1 MRELSARGLSV
12 REEAS
17 VRARARTNSFH
28 GRPLPPGLVSFSSRE
43 GKRRFGEALADGQ
56 CEAFFPLSEQFIT
69 QDEPAFC
76 GLSSLCMVLNALRVD
91 PGPTRPA
98 WREDGVWR
106 WFDERVLALDAPLLR
121 DNGKR
126 TLDQIQTDG
135 VTLDEFSALASR
147 NGALIQQHRPADSSL
162 AQFREQIIQS
172 ASSPTAP
179 HMVVSFCRGTLQQTG
194 DGHFSPIAGYHMES
208 DSVLVLDVA
217 RFKYPP
223 YWVSVS
229 TLWDAM
235 APVDEV
241 TGDSRGYV
249 LLRAEAT
256 CPMWDRWKLEQDK
269 TAQLDVCIMD
279 LPSHPMDRA
288 ASSSRLLAAEVC

>member
-1 MRELSARGLSV
+1 MRDG
-12 REEAS
+12 S
-17 VRARARTNSFH
+17 VRARARTGSFH

-106 WFDERVLALDAPLLR
+106 WFDERVLALDAPLLLT
-121 DNGKR
+121 NGKR

-135 VTLDEFSALASR
+135 VTLDEFSGLASR
-147 NGALIQQHRPADSSL
+147 NGALIQQHRPAESSL
-162 AQFREQIIQS
+162 AQFREQIIRA

-179 HMVVSFCRGTLQQTG
+179 HMVVSFSRGTLQQTG
-194 DGHFSPIAGYHMES
+194 DGHFSPIAGFHTES

-235 APVDEV
+235 APVDEA
-241 TGDSRGYV
+241 TGEARGYV

-256 CPMWDRWKLEQDK
+256 CPM
-269 TAQLDVCIMD
+269 
-279 LPSHPMDRA
+279 
-288 ASSSRLLAAEVC
+288 